1 MVGFGSM
8 ALARGFNAG
17 SAFQQGWSGFSK
29 NSGTLVGFTFLVAIV
44 WGIILALQVDLIRAS
59 SNTPDAISGLTFL
72 FVGLVLFQAL
82 LGLIISVALFDGGLQ
97 AARGATVTIPELFK
111 KLTQIPNFI
120 GIQVFGGLA
129 IILGFLTFAVPG
141 IYLAVAYVFSGMAMV
156 DRPQSFVDALNHSR
170 RLVTPHW
177 FDVCLFLLAVVG
189 IVLLGYLAC
198 LVGGFVS
205 IPVGFCMI
213 GAAYDQLLKLSEAT
227 SSE

>member
-1 MVGFGSM
+1 M

-29 NSGTLVGFTFLVAIV
+29 NAGTLVGFTFLAAIV
-44 WGIILALQVDLIRAS
+44 WGIIQALQVALLRAS
-59 SNTPDAISGLTFL
+59 FNTPDASSGLAVL

-82 LGLIISVALFDGGLQ
+82 LGLIISVALFDGALQ
-97 AARGATVTIPELFK
+97 ARGATVTIPELFK
-111 KLTQIPNFI
+111 LTQIPNFI
-120 GIQVFGGLA
+120 GVQVFGGLA
-129 IILGFLTFAVPG
+129 IMLGFLTFIVPG

-156 DRPQSFVDALNHSR
+156 DRTVLVDALNHSR

-205 IPVGFCMI
+205 VPVGFCMV
-213 GAAYDQLLKLSEAT
+213 GAAYDQLLKLSEVT
-227 SSE
+227 SSEP

>member
-1 MVGFGSM
+1 MG
-8 ALARGFNAG
+8 
-17 SAFQQGWSGFSK
+17 
-29 NSGTLVGFTFLVAIV
+29 
-44 WGIILALQVDLIRAS
+44 LALL
-59 SNTPDAISGLTFL
+59 
-72 FVGLVLFQAL
+72 QAL

-120 GIQVFGGLA
+120 GVQVIGGLA
-129 IILGFLTFAVPG
+129 IMLGLLIFVVPG
-141 IYLAVAYVFSGMAMV
+141 IYLAVAFVFSGMAMV

-213 GAAYDQLLKLSEAT
+213 GAAYDQLLQLSEAS
-227 SSE
+227 SSEA

>member
-1 MVGFGSM
+1 M

-29 NSGTLVGFTFLVAIV
+29 NAGTLVGFTFLAAIV
-44 WGIILALQVDLIRAS
+44 WGIIQALQVALLRAS
-59 SNTPDAISGLTFL
+59 FNTPDASSGLAVL

-82 LGLIISVALFDGGLQ
+82 LGLIISVALFDGALQ

-120 GIQVFGGLA
+120 GVQVFGGLA
-129 IILGFLTFAVPG
+129 IMLGFLTFIVPG

-198 LVGGFVS
+198 LDGAFVS
-205 IPVGFCMI
+205 VPVGFCI
-213 GAAYDQLLKLSEAT
+213 VGASYAHLLQLSMQTAVE
-227 SSE
+227 E

>member
-1 MVGFGSM
+1 MG
-8 ALARGFNAG
+8 
-17 SAFQQGWSGFSK
+17 
-29 NSGTLVGFTFLVAIV
+29 
-44 WGIILALQVDLIRAS
+44 LALL
-59 SNTPDAISGLTFL
+59 
-72 FVGLVLFQAL
+72 QAL

-120 GIQVFGGLA
+120 GVQVIGGLA
-129 IILGFLTFAVPG
+129 IMLGLLIFVIPG
-141 IYLAVAYVFSGMAMV
+141 IYLAVAFVFSGMAMV
-156 DRPQSFVDALNHSR
+156 DRPQSFVDALNQSR

-177 FDVCLFLLAVVG
+177 FDICLFLLAIVG

-205 IPVGFCMI
+205 VPVGFCMI

-227 SSE
+227 SNEA

>member
-1 MVGFGSM
+1 MLGRLSN
-8 ALARGFNAG
+8 RAG
-17 SAFQQGWSGFSK
+17 AASAK
-29 NSGTLVGFTFLVAIV
+29 TLNTGGFTFLAAIV
-44 WGIILALQVDLIRAS
+44 WGIIQALQVALLRAS
-59 SNTPDAISGLTFL
+59 FNTPDASSGLAVL

-82 LGLIISVALFDGGLQ
+82 LGLIISVALFDGALQ

-120 GIQVFGGLA
+120 GVQVFGGLA
-129 IILGFLTFAVPG
+129 IMLGFLTFVVPG

-156 DRPQSFVDALNHSR
+156 DRPQSFIDALNHSR

-205 IPVGFCMI
+205 VPVGFCMV

-227 SSE
+227 SSES

>member
-1 MVGFGSM
+1 M
-8 ALARGFNAG
+8 ALERGFNAG
-17 SAFQQGWSGFSK
+17 SAFQQGWRGFCK
-29 NSGTLVGFTFLVAIV
+29 NAGALVGFTFLAAIV
-44 WGIILALQVDLIRAS
+44 WGIIHALQVVLLQGYFDK
-59 SNTPDAISGLTFL
+59 PDITSGPVVL
-72 FVGLVLFQAL
+72 FAGLVLLQAL
-82 LGLIISVALFDGGLQ
+82 LALIISVALFDGALQ

-111 KLTQIPNFI
+111 KITQIPNFI

-129 IILGFLTFAVPG
+129 IMLGFLTFVVPG

-156 DRPQSFVDALNHSR
+156 DRPQSFIDAMNHSR

-205 IPVGFCMI
+205 VPVGFCMV
-213 GAAYDQLLKLSEAT
+213 GAAYDQLLKLSEST
-227 SSE
+227 SNDP